1 MPRQPDSPG
10 LNASGSQAPTP
21 HPALGGRAR
30 PSRSRGPESD
40 SPSVQAPRDE
50 QCGGPRGSER
60 EGGGTAGSRGRGAC
74 GSGTGTRG
82 LYRRLRAPQQP
93 FRTAPAP
100 PLLFPAAAEA
110 AAAEEA
116 AARPAPPPPAGAIPR
131 RLVGGRA
138 GGGAA
143 EGKAAR
149 WPGGC
154 GPCLSPLAPTPRSWL
169 GFSRDSESLGPHL
182 LRFSGTWLLIHPP
195 PRGK

>member
-1 MPRQPDSPG
+1 MGTPRPGLLPTQEGVQVPRQPDSPG

-30 PSRSRGPESD
+30 LSRSRGPESD
-40 SPSVQAPRDE
+40 SLSVQAPRDE
-50 QCGGPRGSER
+50 QCEGPRGSER

-93 FRTAPAP
+93 FRTARAP

-138 GGGAA
+138 RGGRGREQSCALARRLRALPFSACSDAA
-143 EGKAAR
+143 FLAR
-149 WPGGC
+149 I
-154 GPCLSPLAPTPRSWL
+154 
-169 GFSRDSESLGPHL
+169 FS
-182 LRFSGTWLLIHPP
+182 
-195 PRGK
+195 